1 MNFIKMGKI
10 RRFESC
16 GNARDSFITIFLL
29 KMSKCVK
36 IKKVHKRKVVNSD
49 QVAEGLK
56 MSPKGW

>member
-1 MNFIKMGKI
+1 MGKI

-16 GNARDSFITIFLL
+16 GNARDSFITIFLQ